1 MFEGAVLRVSLG
13 ETYVMR
19 LVAIPVGA
27 VARCTGTADA
37 SLSLSLSLE
46 VSAAGF

>member
-19 LVAIPVGA
+19 MVATRDGSVT
-27 VARCTGTADA
+27 RCIGIDA

-46 VSAAGF
+46 VSAAGS

>member
-13 ETYVMR
+13 ETYVMGM
-19 LVAIPVGA
+19 VGPPDGGI
-27 VARCTGTADA
+27 ARCNGIADA

-46 VSAAGF
+46 VLPAGS